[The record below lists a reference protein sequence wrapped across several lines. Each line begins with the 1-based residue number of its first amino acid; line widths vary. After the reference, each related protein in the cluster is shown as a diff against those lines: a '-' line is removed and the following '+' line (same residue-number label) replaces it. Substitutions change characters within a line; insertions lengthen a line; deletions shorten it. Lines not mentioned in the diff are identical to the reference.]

1 MSNVTNKLHE
11 QSSHQISNSEIENWA
26 LTAVSVVER
35 FITERNAL
43 RERVRAQDRELSLL
57 RHHISLMRSS
67 YRRLSNDLATQ
78 LKTIDNLFAETR
90 PLYEPQEPT
99 ENRQL
104 DPSKIRVA

>member
-1 MSNVTNKLHE
+1 MSNVAEKLGDQTNR
-11 QSSHQISNSEIENWA
+11 QVTDSDIESWV
-26 LTAVSVVER
+26 LSAVYAIER
-35 FITERNAL
+35 FIAERNAL

-57 RHHISLMRSS
+57 RHHISLMRGS

-78 LKTIDNLFAETR
+78 LKTIDNLFAETS
-90 PLYEPQEPT
+90 PLYELQEPT